1 MLEDYE
7 GTAMVVT
14 HDEELLHAF
23 ANRLIVFDQGECFS
37 FEGSYQDF
45 LETIGWK
52 SEKKEAMSSLPLAQ
66 AEKKETVVSNK
77 ENRKA
82 RADYIAERSRLLK
95 PLEKELSRV
104 EESIKKQED
113 LALELEQKLV
123 MASEQNNGEL
133 IASLAKE
140 LDENKKQI
148 EHLYDSWEM
157 VTANLQEVSEK
168 YPLD

>member
-1 MLEDYE
+1 
-7 GTAMVVT
+7 
-14 HDEELLHAF
+14 
-23 ANRLIVFDQGECFS
+23 
-37 FEGSYQDF
+37 
-45 LETIGWK
+45 
-52 SEKKEAMSSLPLAQ
+52 MSSLPLAQ